1 VPGADQTVGAF
12 DMYLSSSA
20 DVKILARPGWWT
32 RRRMLWFSCG
42 IGCLSCL
49 GLAWTVALARKNQL
63 LHRAKSDLQEAND
76 RLESRVQ
83 ERTAELAQ
91 ANAQLTR
98 RSAEAE
104 HARAAADTANRAKSL
119 FLANMSHEIRTP
131 MNGVIGMTGLLLDTD
146 LDAEQKEFALTVKN
160 SGEALLAI
168 INDIL
173 DFSKIEAG
181 KLMFETI
188 EIDLREVIEGT
199 LDLVAEHA
207 HGKGI
212 ELSFMMAREVNP
224 ALRGDPGRIRQI
236 LLNLLSN
243 AIKFTE
249 TGEVYLEVS
258 LKQETETDVLVHFAL
273 RDTGIGMTP
282 EVQQRLFT
290 AFEQADQSTTRRYG
304 GTGLGLT
311 ISKRLVELM
320 QGQIGV
326 VSRLGSGST
335 FFFTLRLEK
344 QPASERKAVPDSKS
358 LAGVRV
364 LIVDDNQTNR
374 KILNYQV
381 SGWDMRDPAVAS
393 SGQEALTLL
402 HDAVSCGDPFELA
415 ILDMQMPEMDGLQ
428 VARLIHSDPAIKGTR
443 VVILTSMCERIDP
456 GALQAAGVD
465 AWLIKPV
472 KEYLLCQ
479 TLTRVISE
487 WKEPSRN
494 PIVRRVRPAVAA
506 PKSFRV
512 LIAEDNLVNQ
522 KVTAKQLS
530 KLGFEADVVA
540 NGVEAL
546 QALDRISYDLILM
559 DCQMPE
565 MDGYQA
571 SLRIRGLPDARART
585 IIIALTANAMTGDK
599 EKCIEAGMDDYVSKP
614 VRLDELR
621 RVIERFAPTV
631 APIPPQQ
638 EASAHESR
646 TIPGTSQD
654 RPSVLRSAESGTQ
667 SNSSSVT
674 VTMMPGV
681 QPAKPLD
688 PARRVA

>member
-1 VPGADQTVGAF
+1 
-12 DMYLSSSA
+12 
-20 DVKILARPGWWT
+20 
-32 RRRMLWFSCG
+32 
-42 IGCLSCL
+42 
-49 GLAWTVALARKNQL
+49 
-63 LHRAKSDLQEAND
+63 
-76 RLESRVQ
+76 
-83 ERTAELAQ
+83 
-91 ANAQLTR
+91 
-98 RSAEAE
+98 
-104 HARAAADTANRAKSL
+104 
-119 FLANMSHEIRTP
+119 
-131 MNGVIGMTGLLLDTD
+131 
-146 LDAEQKEFALTVKN
+146 
-160 SGEALLAI
+160 
-168 INDIL
+168 
-173 DFSKIEAG
+173 
-181 KLMFETI
+181 
-188 EIDLREVIEGT
+188 
-199 LDLVAEHA
+199 
-207 HGKGI
+207 
-212 ELSFMMAREVNP
+212 
-224 ALRGDPGRIRQI
+224 
-236 LLNLLSN
+236 
-243 AIKFTE
+243 
-249 TGEVYLEVS
+249 
-258 LKQETETDVLVHFAL
+258 
-273 RDTGIGMTP
+273 
-282 EVQQRLFT
+282 
-290 AFEQADQSTTRRYG
+290 
-304 GTGLGLT
+304 
-311 ISKRLVELM
+311 
-320 QGQIGV
+320 
-326 VSRLGSGST
+326 
-335 FFFTLRLEK
+335 
-344 QPASERKAVPDSKS
+344 
-358 LAGVRV
+358 
-364 LIVDDNQTNR
+364 
-374 KILNYQV
+374 
-381 SGWDMRDPAVAS
+381 
-393 SGQEALTLL
+393 
-402 HDAVSCGDPFELA
+402 
-415 ILDMQMPEMDGLQ
+415 
-428 VARLIHSDPAIKGTR
+428 
-443 VVILTSMCERIDP
+443 MCERIDP

-506 PKSFRV
+506 PKPFRV

-546 QALDRISYDLILM
+546 QALDRIPYDLILM